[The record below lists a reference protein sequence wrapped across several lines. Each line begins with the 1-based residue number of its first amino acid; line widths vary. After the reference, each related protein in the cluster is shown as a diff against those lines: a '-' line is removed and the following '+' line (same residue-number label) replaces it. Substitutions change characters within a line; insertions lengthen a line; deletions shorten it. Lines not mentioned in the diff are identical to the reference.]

1 MITSKDFDRSILISH
16 LHDQFW
22 SQEYYLAANRVRQ
35 WKATKGSGWA
45 GDLFRQM
52 DEIGSVL
59 TEEMPAAFETNA
71 ARRLIKSYFRKTQQF
86 CSRGF
91 LERGDLSG
99 HLAMPQRLSMLF
111 EMIEP
116 FEYARKP
123 DYNREMFEFYDDLH
137 QCQLIRPAR

>member
-59 TEEMPAAFETNA
+59 TEEVPEAFETNV

-91 LERGDLSG
+91 LERGDLSE

>member
-59 TEEMPAAFETNA
+59 TEEVPEAFETNA

-91 LERGDLSG
+91 LERGDLSE

>member
-59 TEEMPAAFETNA
+59 TEEVPEAFETNA

-91 LERGDLSG
+91 LERGDLSE
-99 HLAMPQRLSMLF
+99 HLTMPQRLSMLF

>member
-59 TEEMPAAFETNA
+59 TEEVPEAFETNA

-91 LERGDLSG
+91 LERGDLSE

-111 EMIEP
+111 GMIEP

>member
-91 LERGDLSG
+91 LERGDLSE

>member
-1 MITSKDFDRSILISH
+1 MITSKDFDRSILMSH

-59 TEEMPAAFETNA
+59 TEEVPEAFETNA

-91 LERGDLSG
+91 LERGDLSE
-99 HLAMPQRLSMLF
+99 HLTMPQRLSMLF

>member
-1 MITSKDFDRSILISH
+1 M
-16 LHDQFW
+16 
-22 SQEYYLAANRVRQ
+22 RQ

-45 GDLFRQM
+45 RDLFRQM

-91 LERGDLSG
+91 LERGDLSE

>member
-1 MITSKDFDRSILISH
+1 MITSKYFDRSILISH

-91 LERGDLSG
+91 LERGDLSE

>member
-22 SQEYYLAANRVRQ
+22 SQEYYLAASRVRQ

-59 TEEMPAAFETNA
+59 TEEVPEAFETNA

-91 LERGDLSG
+91 LERGDLSE